1 MGGNDH
7 PLPMETRCA
16 QWRQFFQPAATMPA
30 WQVMKED
37 IVPKESAET
46 TYRAIH
52 VTRPLSDRQA
62 GRPPKG
68 STHRFGVMRLV
79 APRWRQSITLLIDW
93 DRAVNEG
100 WPDLRSPSCTRARA
114 IRRIG
119 RGHQASIRR
128 LA

>member
-1 MGGNDH
+1 
-7 PLPMETRCA
+7 
-16 QWRQFFQPAATMPA
+16 
-30 WQVMKED
+30 MKEY
-37 IVPKESAET
+37 IVPKDSAMT

-52 VTRPLSDRQA
+52 VMRLLSDRQA

-68 STHRFGVMRLV
+68 NTQRFGFLRLG
-79 APRWRQSITLLIDW
+79 APGWRQSITLLIDW

-100 WPDLRSPSCTRARA
+100 WPDLRSPSCIRART
-114 IRRIG
+114 IRSIG

>member
-1 MGGNDH
+1 
-7 PLPMETRCA
+7 
-16 QWRQFFQPAATMPA
+16 
-30 WQVMKED
+30 MKEY

-52 VTRPLSDRQA
+52 VTRLLCDRQA
-62 GRPPKG
+62 RRPPKE
-68 STHRFGVMRLV
+68 SIRRFGIMRLA

-93 DRAVNEG
+93 DRAVSEG

-114 IRRIG
+114 MRSIG
-119 RGHQASIRR
+119 RSHQASIRR